1 MASHMRTTLPSGSM
15 RASEPF
21 LTWPSTTAISLI
33 RVGLAKVARC
43 AVRWSP
49 RWVAYELKS
58 SSGRPILARYSPA
71 ALLSMMALDGDRWS
85 VVMLSPSTASG
96 RSALSVR
103 SPASAP
109 SQYGGRRMYVL
120 FGRQSYSGLTDSPLA
135 AVMAN
140 IGS

>member
-1 MASHMRTTLPSGSM
+1 MVSHMRMTLPSGSS
-15 RASEPF
+15 RASEPC

-33 RVGLAKVARC
+33 SFGLAKVARC

-71 ALLSMMALDGDRWS
+71 ALSAMMALDGERWS

-96 RSALSVR
+96 RMPSSVR

-109 SQYGGRRMYVL
+109 SQ
-120 FGRQSYSGLTDSPLA
+120 
-135 AVMAN
+135 
-140 IGS
+140 

>member
-1 MASHMRTTLPSGSM
+1 MRITVPSGSTRASDPCFTLPSTTTIS
-15 RASEPF
+15 F
-21 LTWPSTTAISLI
+21 L

-58 SSGRPILARYSPA
+58 SSGRPIFARYSPA
-71 ALLSMMALDGDRWS
+71 ALSSMMALEGDRWS

-96 RSALSVR
+96 RMPRSVR

-109 SQYGGRRMYVL
+109 SQYGGRRM
-120 FGRQSYSGLTDSPLA
+120 
-135 AVMAN
+135 
-140 IGS
+140 